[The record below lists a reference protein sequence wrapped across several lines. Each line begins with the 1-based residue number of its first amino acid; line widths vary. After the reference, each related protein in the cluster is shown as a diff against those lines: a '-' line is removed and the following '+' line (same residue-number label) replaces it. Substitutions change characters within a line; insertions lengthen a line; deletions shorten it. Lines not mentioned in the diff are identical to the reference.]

1 MSGALAIVN
10 GDQITAITAEIFAA
24 MVDGKPGL
32 LVPWSVGDDVLM
44 NDPLH
49 AWVDMH
55 AGISNRVQ
63 LTTDAET
70 AHELTRMLLAMTPGE
85 EVGEEDLNDAYG
97 EIANVV
103 GGNLKA
109 LLPVQ
114 GQLMMPQVSREAPS
128 DEGAVQFDE
137 VTLAWRGHP
146 IIVSVWMIR

>member
-24 MVDGKPGL
+24 MVDGAPGL
-32 LVPWSVGDDVLM
+32 LTRWSKGEPVVMD
-44 NDPLH
+44 DPLH

-55 AGISNRVQ
+55 AGISNRVR
-63 LTTDAET
+63 LTVDAET
-70 AHELTRMLLAMTPGE
+70 ADDLARILLGMDPD
-85 EVGEEDLNDAYG
+85 EVVVEADLVDAFG

-114 GQLMMPQVSREAPS
+114 GQLMMPQVSRQPPPE
-128 DEGAVQFDE
+128 DGAVQFDE
-137 VTLAWRGHP
+137 VTLAWRERP
-146 IIVSVWMIR
+146 IVVSVWMIR